1 MKTITTPT
9 NLQSGRTIR
18 QLLSTV
24 FAVALFVASMCPNVY
39 AAQTTKL
46 ENSAFYKGFLELL
59 QDLSLAV
66 TILGPAI
73 CIIFA
78 GVYFARRSM
87 ADEQDGK
94 MWNKRITTA
103 LICAVSIGLISGL
116 VTLITSYF
124 TA

>member
-1 MKTITTPT
+1 MKTVKTPT
-9 NLQSGRTIR
+9 NLRHDRTVR
-18 QLLSTV
+18 KLLSTV
-24 FAVALFVASMCPNVY
+24 FAVALFVASTCPNVY
-39 AAQTTKL
+39 AATKL

-66 TILGPAI
+66 TFLGPAI